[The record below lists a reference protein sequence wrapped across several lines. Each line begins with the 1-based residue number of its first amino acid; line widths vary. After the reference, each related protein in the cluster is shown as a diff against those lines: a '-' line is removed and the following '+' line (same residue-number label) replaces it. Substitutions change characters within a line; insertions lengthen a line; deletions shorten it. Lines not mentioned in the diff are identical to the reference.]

1 RVSSERCWV
10 ASREDSDV
18 SGVSRM
24 IFGTAA
30 VLVTAAG
37 VALIRLLWGRQ
48 SSGKALG
55 LAVGWCLVVAAGF
68 FWIQQAGVEYGAV
81 FALSVVSVLAWLAV
95 LTNTRYRQPHTRSP
109 ARVSVI
115 WPTPGKSVQQLM
127 WFVIVV
133 GLCFAVSMIVLLG
146 AVRWL
151 PATAVTHMAALMIG
165 LPVVWGCLAYT
176 VLLTRRIGRSM
187 LALAGLCAVGVALM
201 ALG

>member
-1 RVSSERCWV
+1 
-10 ASREDSDV
+10 
-18 SGVSRM
+18 M

-37 VALIRLLWGRQ
+37 VALIRLLWQRQ

-55 LAVGWCLVVAAGF
+55 LAVGWCLVVFAGF
-68 FWIQQAGVEYGAV
+68 FWIQQTGVEYGAV

-95 LTNTRYRQPHTRSP
+95 LTNTRYRQPNTRSSE
-109 ARVSVI
+109 RVPVT
-115 WPTPGKSVQQLM
+115 WPTPGQSLQQLM

-133 GLCFAVSMIVLLG
+133 GLCFAVSVIVLLG
-146 AVRWL
+146 TVRWL

-165 LPVVWGCLAYT
+165 LPVVWGCLAYA
-176 VLLTRRIGRSM
+176 VLVSRRLGRSV
-187 LALAGLCAVGVALM
+187 LALAGLSAVGVVLM